1 MLRCVLHE
9 SDLEKKTALWNV
21 VKMCIDFGPAP
32 KMCLGSKILLLV
44 STHSKRSHTCVQDL
58 VVHVRVW
65 WIMET
70 LKITQ
75 PALKDLKRL
84 VSLLERGE

>member
-1 MLRCVLHE
+1 M
-9 SDLEKKTALWNV
+9 
-21 VKMCIDFGPAP
+21 
-32 KMCLGSKILLLV
+32 